1 MDLTKNSISDVVV
14 ALNNLPLGESSA
26 DMRELTESIRGKRT
40 GNHQCLVSSID
51 NIGIQAE
58 DIKIELQE
66 ISNQFKIMN
75 ESLRVVAQQM
85 RYR

>member
-26 DMRELTESIRGKRT
+26 DMRELTESIRGRNS
-40 GNHQCLVSSID
+40 GSRCLISSID
-51 NIGIQAE
+51 SIGE
-58 DIKIELQE
+58 DIKLELQE
-66 ISNQFKIMN
+66 ISKQFKIMN

-85 RYR
+85 RYK